1 MSAKPSKC
9 LEIEPDLV
17 AAATG
22 EAEPAA
28 VRRVQEHISPCTSCR
43 EAFQRYRVIEGLVG
57 ELKGASPPSAD
68 IARARG
74 HLESRLADL
83 RSRLVMYGV
92 FTSPLGRLLIARS
105 EQGVL
110 LVEYL
115 AAGSTLRGSR
125 LSRLPGLEVVE
136 DGAEIE
142 AVYRELLEYLEGSR
156 TRFEWPLDLR
166 LARSQFHRAVLDA
179 TSKIPYGAVV
189 SYTGMA
195 WKLSKLGKSATCR
208 GVAQALR
215 WNPLPI
221 VVPCHR
227 IIGASGSLTGYA
239 GKRIDLKQQLLAAE
253 GIPVVKTGRDFQIA
267 RQAMYVR
274 YPGDEAYCLPT
285 CRSLAS
291 LTPARLTLFG
301 LRERAEAAGLR
312 PCTDCRPDL
321 RPLSR

>member
-1 MSAKPSKC
+1 MSTKPSKC

-28 VRRVQEHISPCTSCR
+28 VRRVQEHISPCATCR
-43 EAFQRYRVIEGLVG
+43 EAFRRYRVIEGLVG

-83 RSRLVMYGV
+83 RSRLVTYRV
-92 FTSPLGRLLIARS
+92 FPSPLGPILIARS
-105 EQGVL
+105 EQGVS

-115 AAGSTLRGSR
+115 PPGRTARGSR
-125 LSRLPGLEVVE
+125 LSRLSGLEAVE
-136 DGAEIE
+136 DGEEIE
-142 AVYRELLEYLEGSR
+142 ALCHELLEYLEGNR
-156 TRFEWPLDLR
+156 TGFAWPLDLR
-166 LARSQFHRAVLDA
+166 LARSDFHRAVLQV

-189 SYTGMA
+189 SYTGLA
-195 WKLSKLGKSATCR
+195 WKVGKPAAAR
-208 GVAQALR
+208 AVAQALR

-221 VVPCHR
+221 VIPCHR
-227 IIGASGSLTGYA
+227 VVGSSDSLTGYA
-239 GKRIDLKQQLLAAE
+239 GKRVDLKQRLLAAE
-253 GIPVVKTGRDFQIA
+253 GIPIVKTGRDFQIA